1 MTNDECRM
9 PNEEKI
15 LAWCFPGSQD
25 SFNPNPKKMKTK
37 QIAQFTVVA
46 VALALGLPARADTM
60 SVPSKEKPAFTLDVP
75 SDWKPTG
82 DPADEN
88 VEATAPGNHAYL
100 SAWIVKTA
108 DEKSLTK
115 DLDATLKDAMKS
127 IDPDPKQH
135 ELDQNGS
142 HFFVISGS
150 GVDKRAG
157 NKVHFLVGIFD
168 AGGDN
173 AGIVYAD
180 YDADAPDKT
189 MDVLEGILKSIKVA
203 KK

>member
-1 MTNDECRM
+1 MVLVSRFC
-9 PNEEKI
+9 
-15 LAWCFPGSQD
+15 CGQD
-25 SFNPNPKKMKTK
+25 SFEPKPKKMKTK
-37 QIAQFTVVA
+37 NIAQFIIVA

-60 SVPSKEKPAFTLDVP
+60 AVPSKEKPAFTFDVP

-82 DPADEN
+82 SKEDES
-88 VEATAPGNHAYL
+88 VEATAPGDHAYL
-100 SAWIVKTA
+100 IAWMVTAA

-127 IDPDPKQH
+127 VDADTKQH
-135 ELDQNGS
+135 ELDQNGT
-142 HFFVISGS
+142 HFFVFSGS

-157 NKVHFLVGIFD
+157 NKVKFLVGIFD
-168 AGGDN
+168 AGGDK

-180 YDADAPDKT
+180 YDADAPAGT
-189 MDVLEGILKSIKVA
+189 MDVLEGILKSIKVVA

>member
-1 MTNDECRM
+1 
-9 PNEEKI
+9 
-15 LAWCFPGSQD
+15 
-25 SFNPNPKKMKTK
+25 MKTK
-37 QIAQFTVVA
+37 NIVQFTIVA

-60 SVPSKEKPAFTLDVP
+60 AVPSKDKPAFTLDVP

-82 DPADEN
+82 DASDEN

-100 SAWIVKTA
+100 SAWIVKAA
-108 DEKSLTK
+108 DEKALTK
-115 DLDATLKDAMKS
+115 DLEATLRDAMKS
-127 IDPDPKQH
+127 IDPDPQQH

-157 NKVHFLVGIFD
+157 NKVKFLVGIFD
-168 AGGDN
+168 AGADN

-189 MDVLEGILKSIKVA
+189 MDVLEGILKSIKVT

>member
-1 MTNDECRM
+1 M
-9 PNEEKI
+9 KI
-15 LAWCFPGSQD
+15 
-25 SFNPNPKKMKTK
+25 KK
-37 QIAQFTVVA
+37 IAQFTIVA
-46 VALALGLPARADTM
+46 VALALGLPARAETM
-60 SVPSKEKPAFTLDVP
+60 AVPNKEKPAYTLDVP

-82 DPADEN
+82 DAADEN
-88 VEATAPGNHAYL
+88 VEATAPGDHAYL

-108 DEKSLTK
+108 DEKSLLK
-115 DLDATLKDAMKS
+115 DLEATLKDSMKS
-127 IDPDPKQH
+127 IDPDTKQH

-157 NKVHFLVGIFD
+157 EKVKFLVGIFD

-180 YDADAPDKT
+180 YDADAPDGT